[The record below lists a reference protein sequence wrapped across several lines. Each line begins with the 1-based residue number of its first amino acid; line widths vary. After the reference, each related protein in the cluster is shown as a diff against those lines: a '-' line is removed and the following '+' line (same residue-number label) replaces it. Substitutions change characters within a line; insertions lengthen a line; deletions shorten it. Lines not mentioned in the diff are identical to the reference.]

1 MHVLVS
7 FDCSVLFSRETKC
20 ESSRTIPGPPTS
32 GRFILRVLLERKT
45 TTKSKTTKKNLKKKE
60 RKSSE
65 VSLVNFWLKAQ
76 SSKKRVADVDF
87 SGGAAAVSGRVS
99 WRRDFCGPVH
109 SPDDWRAGLQ
119 LSVDTNTDGKKC

>member
-1 MHVLVS
+1 MRAAERSRALRHQAGLS
-7 FDCSVLFSRETKC
+7 SESCSKEKRQQKA
-20 ESSRTIPGPPTS
+20 
-32 GRFILRVLLERKT
+32 KQQ
-45 TTKSKTTKKNLKKKE
+45 KKKLKE
-60 RKSSE
+60 KRKSSE

-99 WRRDFCGPVH
+99 WRRDSCGPVH